1 MKIAYLLGGPVAL
14 ADLLA
19 VLKPSQDLLNH
30 LLFNLGLL
38 QLKTLAAHAGL
49 LLLSLKSLLHKLN
62 ILESQLLAD
71 DVQITSG
78 VDITL
83 DVDNLSVVKASNNLE
98 DGIDS
103 TDVGEERVS
112 ETSSSGRT
120 ASQTGNIVDGQ
131 VGGNDRLGLVFLN
144 EPVESLIGHNNTSFL
159 GLNCGVG
166 KVLQA
171 VSTPDEE
178 RRAGG
183 FIQLG
188 CQDCTL

>member
-1 MKIAYLLGGPVAL
+1 MAYLLGGPVAL

-19 VLKPSQDLLNH
+19 ILKPGQDFLNH
-30 LLFNLGLL
+30 LLLNLGLL

-49 LLLSLKSLLHKLN
+49 LLLVLKSLLHKLN

-71 DVQITSG
+71 NVQITSG

-83 DVDNLSVVKASNNLE
+83 DVDNLSVVEASNNLE

-103 TDVGEERVS
+103 TDVGKERVS
-112 ETSSSGRT
+112 ETSSGGRT

-144 EPVESLIGHNNTSFL
+144 QPVESLIGHNDASFF
-159 GLNCGVG
+159 GLDCGVG